1 MAPPR
6 VENKKLSK
14 ERSKQKA
21 AKKDSKSSLPT
32 TAVAVAVTALIAV
45 CVAVYYKNGYK
56 IEKELDKATTG
67 NPQESTGSAGDK
79 RNDINTDFK
88 ILPRL
93 NGVKVSELK
102 WRVIKHWLST
112 APNDVSSILY
122 LILC

>member
-21 AKKDSKSSLPT
+21 TKKDSKSSLPT
-32 TAVAVAVTALIAV
+32 TAIAVAVTALIAV

-67 NPQESTGSAGDK
+67 DSQESTGSTGDK

-93 NGVKVSELK
+93 NGVTVSEG
-102 WRVIKHWLST
+102 
-112 APNDVSSILY
+112 NLY
-122 LILC
+122 KLIFYER

>member
-21 AKKDSKSSLPT
+21 AKKDSKSSLSST
-32 TAVAVAVTALIAV
+32 ALAVAITALIAI

-56 IEKELDKATTG
+56 IEKKLKDKATVDADTR
-67 NPQESTGSAGDK
+67 ESTGTESINK

-88 ILPRL
+88 VLPRL
-93 NGVKVSELK
+93 NGIKVSERRTNTL
-102 WRVIKHWLST
+102 L
-112 APNDVSSILY
+112 
-122 LILC
+122 

>member
-21 AKKDSKSSLPT
+21 AKKDSKSSLSST
-32 TAVAVAVTALIAV
+32 ALAVAITALIAI

-56 IEKELDKATTG
+56 IEKKLKDKATVDADTR
-67 NPQESTGSAGDK
+67 ESTGTESINK

-88 ILPRL
+88 VLPRL
-93 NGVKVSELK
+93 NGIKVSE
-102 WRVIKHWLST
+102 RRTYIT
-112 APNDVSSILY
+112 IIL
-122 LILC
+122 

>member
-21 AKKDSKSSLPT
+21 AKKDSKSSLSST
-32 TAVAVAVTALIAV
+32 ALAVAITALIAI

-56 IEKELDKATTG
+56 IEKKLKDKATVDDTR
-67 NPQESTGSAGDK
+67 ESTGTESINK

-88 ILPRL
+88 VLPRL
-93 NGVKVSELK
+93 NGIKVSE
-102 WRVIKHWLST
+102 RRTYIT
-112 APNDVSSILY
+112 IIL
-122 LILC
+122 

>member
-21 AKKDSKSSLPT
+21 VKKDSKSSLPT
-32 TAVAVAVTALIAV
+32 TALAVAVTALIAI

-56 IEKELDKATTG
+56 IEKKLDKATMG
-67 NPQESTGSAGDK
+67 DSRESTGSKVDK

-88 ILPRL
+88 VLPRL
-93 NGVKVSELK
+93 NGVKVSEGE
-102 WRVIKHWLST
+102 
-112 APNDVSSILY
+112 LY
-122 LILC
+122 N